1 VKPVYVSK
9 TAVVTGFGDDL
20 AALWQGLL
28 AGRSAVGPVR
38 RFRTANYLAA
48 DAACV
53 PWLDQA
59 APGRAMPL
67 LLERLVSGFG
77 SVPAGTRL
85 LTATT
90 KGGVDGFQAQRRSGS
105 ASLPAA
111 DGHAFCRLVERCWHV
126 HDPTAMNIN
135 AACASST
142 LAIARG
148 GAMIAHGVADA
159 VLVVAADLVS
169 EFVFSGFSV
178 LRALSSDGAHPFD
191 LDRAGLV
198 LGEGAAAILLTN
210 ERLARDSETGPLG
223 RLLAWGSANDANHVT
238 APARDGCGLI
248 AAIQRALAM
257 ADRGPEAVAAISAHG
272 TGTVYNDAMELT
284 AIEAVFGDRRL
295 PCHSA
300 KGAIG
305 HTLGAAGAIEV
316 ALGLQMLAE
325 RTMPPTVGLVTP
337 EPRAEGRVSA
347 SAQRIADGCL
357 LSTNSG
363 FGGVNAALLLAA
375 GGDL

>member
-1 VKPVYVSK
+1 MKPVYVSK

-48 DAACV
+48 DAACI

-90 KGGVDGFQAQRRSGS
+90 KGGIDGFQAQRRSGS
-105 ASLPAA
+105 APLPA
-111 DGHAFCRLVERCWHV
+111 DGHAFSRLVERYWQV
-126 HDPTAMNIN
+126 DDPTAMNIN

-148 GAMIAHGVADA
+148 GAMIAHGIADA

-191 LDRAGLV
+191 LDRAGLI

-210 ERLARDSETGPLG
+210 ERLARSSETRPLG
-223 RLLAWGSANDANHVT
+223 RLLAWGSANDAHHVT

-248 AAIQRALAM
+248 SAVRKTLAM
-257 ADRGPEAVAAISAHG
+257 ADKAPEAVAAISAHG

-316 ALGLQMLAE
+316 ALGLRMLAE

-337 EPRAEGRVSA
+337 EPRAQGRASA
-347 SAQRIADGCL
+347 SAQRIAGGCL

-363 FGGVNAALLLAA
+363 FGGINAALVLAA